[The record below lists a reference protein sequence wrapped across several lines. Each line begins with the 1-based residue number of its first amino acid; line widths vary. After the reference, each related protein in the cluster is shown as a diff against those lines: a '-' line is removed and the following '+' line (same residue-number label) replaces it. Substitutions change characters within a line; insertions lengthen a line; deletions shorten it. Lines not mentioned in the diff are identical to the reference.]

1 MASKADQWTQW
12 TVDDETSQDIA
23 ETRKLVE
30 LAAQRCIELKNAV
43 ELAKADGSG
52 ASEGAQAMVARAM
65 AESPQIRPVTIIRG
79 PTPSVSRFSSAQRTA
94 VSPVVMSPPV
104 SPAPYMWSGVAT
116 SIPQV
121 VPVTYPA
128 VPVTYPAAPAV
139 VSPYRTQVMT
149 ACRSSPPTAFRTL
162 QVSRPGSLL
171 VSQAPSDPERSWATS
186 SSCRIETGMTGG
198 NAKISKKLPSINFS
212 LAGKKCASGRP
223 HLYEAPFSPSLCYKD
238 GEEFF
243 RIPAGWAAMR
253 TKAGL
258 LLWFELTEDQT
269 LSEAVKNLAQAP
281 QGTSAGGRQ
290 SSPQRSISLKDGES
304 GRRRTTSTRLAAP
317 FALTL
322 QLPASSSTATSNATR
337 QAPTAA
343 SPTTLVARA
352 RGSCSIDGPVRL
364 PIDDVM
370 VLHPT
375 GGGGV
380 GIRAALSLAEGA
392 GAKGGVDGA
401 LKVWISSLGKGS
413 YEC

>member
-1 MASKADQWTQW
+1 M
-12 TVDDETSQDIA
+12 DDETSQDIA

-65 AESPQIRPVTIIRG
+65 AESPQIRPAVTTIIRG

-104 SPAPYMWSGVAT
+104 SPAPYMWSGMTSTT

-121 VPVTYPA
+121 VPGFSYPVA
-128 VPVTYPAAPAV
+128 SAPVV
-139 VSPYRTQVMT
+139 VSPCRTQVMT
-149 ACRSSPPTAFRTL
+149 ACRSSPPTAFRTV

-171 VSQAPSDPERSWATS
+171 VSQAPSDPDRAWATS
-186 SSCRIETGMTGG
+186 PSLRISEAGTGTGT
-198 NAKISKKLPSINFS
+198 AKMKKLPCINLS
-212 LAGKKCASGRP
+212 LAGKKCATARP

-238 GEEFF
+238 GDEFF

-281 QGTSAGGRQ
+281 QSSSNGGRQ

-304 GRRRTTSTRLAAP
+304 GRRRTTSTRLAP

-322 QLPASSSTATSNATR
+322 QLPAPATTEKPATR
-337 QAPTAA
+337 QAATAA
-343 SPTTLVARA
+343 PSAAPSATLVARA

-380 GIRAALSLAEGA
+380 GIRAALSVAEGA
-392 GAKGGVDGA
+392 GAAGAKGSVDGA
-401 LKVWISSLGKGS
+401 FKGWISSLGKGS

>member
-1 MASKADQWTQW
+1 
-12 TVDDETSQDIA
+12 
-23 ETRKLVE
+23 
-30 LAAQRCIELKNAV
+30 
-43 ELAKADGSG
+43 
-52 ASEGAQAMVARAM
+52 
-65 AESPQIRPVTIIRG
+65 
-79 PTPSVSRFSSAQRTA
+79 
-94 VSPVVMSPPV
+94 MSPPV
-104 SPAPYMWSGVAT
+104 SPAPYAWYGVTT

-128 VPVTYPAAPAV
+128 IASPATPVAYPNMV
-139 VSPYRTQVMT
+139 VSPPYRTQVMA
-149 ACRSSPPTAFRTL
+149 ACRSSPPTAFRTV

-171 VSQAPSDPERSWATS
+171 VSHAPSDPERSWATS
-186 SSCRIETGMTGG
+186 SSLRISETGMA
-198 NAKISKKLPSINFS
+198 AKAAKKGPLPSISFS

-243 RIPAGWAAMR
+243 RIPAGWAGLR

-269 LSEAVKNLAQAP
+269 LSEAIKNLTQAP
-281 QGTSAGGRQ
+281 QCTSAGGRQ

-304 GRRRTTSTRLAAP
+304 GRRRTTSTRLAP
-317 FALTL
+317 FALAL
-322 QLPASSSTATSNATR
+322 QLPASATATASTATR
-337 QAPTAA
+337 QAAPPP

-380 GIRAALSLAEGA
+380 GIRAAVSLAEGA

-401 LKVWISSLGKGS
+401 FKVWISSLGKGS